1 MNSSLENFIPL
12 NQLCLHYKIE
22 MSFFTSLNDFGLIKI
37 TTVEHTHYIPEDNAS
52 DVEKIIRMHHELNIN
67 FEGID
72 TILNL
77 LKKIETLQ
85 SELFLKKN
93 RLRLYED

>member
-1 MNSSLENFIPL
+1 MSSSLENFIPL
-12 NQLCLHYKIE
+12 NQLCTHYKIE

-37 TTVEHTHYIPEDNAS
+37 TTIKHAHYIHEDNAS
-52 DVEKIIRMHHELNIN
+52 DIEKMIRMHHDLNIN

-77 LKKIETLQ
+77 LNKIETLQ
-85 SELFLKKN
+85 SELYLNKN